1 MAGKKQTKRCTLCE
15 QELPVERFYT
25 YKKTGFPWAYCKTC
39 HYERYT
45 KETKKQWDKENP
57 DRAREINSK
66 AAKNWQRKNKDRVKA
81 NHQKWYRKNRERI
94 LQAEKDKR
102 NARKQEK

>member
-1 MAGKKQTKRCTLCE
+1 MEGKNKTKTCTLCE

-25 YKKTGFPWAYCKTC
+25 YKKTGLPWAYCRTC

-45 KETKKQWDKENP
+45 KERKKKWDQDNP
-57 DRAREINSK
+57 DRARDINSR

-81 NHQKWYRKNRERI
+81 NQQKWYKKNREKI
-94 LQAEKDKR
+94 LQAERDKR
-102 NARKQEK
+102 ASRNQEK